1 MNKTVNLVNEWGNYE
16 AKHPDATIEDFCRY
30 YLTQQKEQKTKGP
43 LVGGIIPNFN
53 DGLLIKIIARIGK
66 LNSYYANLALD
77 GTGLNQMEEFSML
90 ITIKHQKNPK
100 KVEII
105 NANLLEL
112 SSGTDMLNRIKKRG
126 LIKEYNDKEDKRAK
140 RIELTSQGNKVVELC
155 MERIR
160 KNSKLLLNDL
170 TEDDKE
176 LCIQLLKNVE
186 IKFSSLWQQHKNK
199 SFDEVYSSI
208 VPVPVNSNGKKKK

>member
-30 YLTQQKEQKTKGP
+30 YLTQQKEQKAKGP

-66 LNSYYANLALD
+66 LNSYYANLALE

-208 VPVPVNSNGKKKK
+208 VPVPMNSNGKKKK